1 MTDVATLSNS
11 SYNITTLTVQSSTRN
26 GSSVTTVVFIVDFQN
41 NVTLPEN
48 AMAVEE
54 ELDDNEITYT
64 FGDLVGVTPSSE
76 CAPV

>member
-1 MTDVATLSNS
+1 MTDVATLTNS

-41 NVTLPEN
+41 NVTLSEN

-54 ELDDNEITYT
+54 KIPETTYT

-76 CAPV
+76 CA

>member
-1 MTDVATLSNS
+1 MTDVATLTNS

-41 NVTLPEN
+41 NVSLPEN
-48 AMAVEE
+48 ATAVVE
-54 ELDDNEITYT
+54 ELDDNKITYT

-76 CAPV
+76 YA